1 MIRASSSLLRWRST
15 AGPLAATTSLL
26 QRVDLKLIQELRFR
40 TDAPISDCNSALK
53 ECNLDLDAAAEWLKK
68 KGIAKAT
75 KKEGRVTENG
85 LVVAAIDRVYGG
97 GVITLCS
104 ETDFAS
110 RNAHFSTTAATVRN
124 KLLDII
130 VSSKG
135 ESLRNPDQLFADL
148 TSTTKE
154 TLASAIAVLGENVTL
169 KSFTPIPTPQEEADD
184 VKTFPLAFGKYVHNS
199 ISEADAGGIVGLVAV
214 RRLPEAASLDA
225 TVLDDLAQ
233 HFVGSSGDT
242 SNYVHQNFLG
252 SSDTVGQWLK
262 KHHVKLQCGMVLPF
276 GKQPIVTFPAVPRR
290 PKA

>member
-1 MIRASSSLLRWRST
+1 MIRTTTTLLRRQSSG
-15 AGPLAATTSLL
+15 AFCASAALL

-85 LVVAAIDRVYGG
+85 LVIAAIDRVFGG
-97 GVITLCS
+97 GVVSLCS
-104 ETDFAS
+104 ETDFAA
-110 RNAHFSTTAATVRN
+110 RNAHFSTTAAAVRN
-124 KLLDII
+124 KLLDVI
-130 VSSKG
+130 VASKG
-135 ESLRNPDQLFADL
+135 DALRNPDQLFADL
-148 TSTTKE
+148 SVATKE
-154 TLASAIAVLGENVTL
+154 TIASAIAVLGENVTL
-169 KSFTPIPTPQEEADD
+169 KSFTPIPSPAEEADD
-184 VKTFPLAFGKYVHNS
+184 VKGLPLAFGKYVHNS
-199 ISEADAGGIVGLVAV
+199 LTEADAGGIVGLVAV
-214 RRLPEAASLDA
+214 RKLPEAAALDA
-225 TVLDDLAQ
+225 VLLDDLAQ

-262 KHHVKLQCGMVLPF
+262 KNNVKLHCGMVLPF